1 MKNNVETSEIGKS
14 MENIDKTKKNMAYK
28 KIFLN
33 DATLQKISLMIPAF
47 FSEEDIKDK
56 NKDKTSILIALAIDS
71 LFRNEFKEIIQEIEN
86 DKF

>member
-14 MENIDKTKKNMAYK
+14 MENIDKTRKNMTSK

-56 NKDKTSILIALAIDS
+56 NKDKTSILIGLAVDS
-71 LFRNEFKEIIQEIEN
+71 LFKNEFKEIIQNIEGN
-86 DKF
+86 VD

>member
-14 MENIDKTKKNMAYK
+14 MENIDKTRKNMASK

-47 FSEEDIKDK
+47 FSEEDIRDK
-56 NKDKTSILIALAIDS
+56 NKDKISILISLAVDS
-71 LFRNEFKEIIQEIEN
+71 LFKNEFKEIIQNIEGN
-86 DKF
+86 VD